1 MTQPPPPSLKVIQD
15 VISTLKERVV
25 AREDIVRK
33 FCSGVTQ
40 GIGFPDISLMLTNPN
55 DGSTILAHSTLEPQW
70 LIPVQEREWLYK
82 QIQSL
87 QQDQSPRKPET
98 LLYIA
103 DRCHQF
109 FVDKSRLEEDIR
121 TFEFDCN
128 DGLYITLLS
137 DDHHILGM
145 AVIHGWRE
153 KKHLLQDPLFQE
165 RLQLLLPL
173 SDATAIALDNLLVH
187 QRIEGLLSD
196 KRELKERIQR
206 DEEDLKRRLLELT
219 VLYDTSNSLG
229 YSLNYTQIVGIVMD
243 ALGKVLHFDICTIF
257 LLDFVPGGEI
267 ITRISRDISS
277 DFIKSAQSN
286 IIAATNPFVKRGI
299 SPDQVKTT
307 LSHVALPHIK
317 IENPPIMRSFANVP
331 LIFKEEV
338 IGMLNVCSTLR
349 NAFTRNEMTFLH
361 TMANQLSANLGRLKI
376 IKRLERSKMDAVIRS
391 MTDGVIM
398 MDESDR
404 LEIINPAAQDMLR
417 IKTPSTEVVLERLGQ
432 MKLETLYWETSK
444 SGNPSL
450 EQEISYKSA
459 YFSVNIVPVFDNE
472 DSRVGT
478 VLVFRDFT
486 ELHKINKVNSQRLEV
501 ISKVDEIIRSISD
514 LDGLLFLLMDFIMT
528 VANTEMG
535 AIQLLNGRTF
545 QTRVHANFPDK
556 IRREYKFISGETI
569 SEYAAKTRQL
579 CLIENYL
586 HNPKVNHQVKI
597 LIDSYICIPIMAK
610 DQSIGLLNIARRY
623 GTDQPAWSQDDIKTL
638 TTITNLSGT
647 AIHNAILYQE
657 TLKKQKLDQELKIA
671 NEIQTKLL
679 PENIPQPPD
688 VSIGAISVPAREIGG
703 DYYDFFEL
711 EDGKIGICIAD
722 IVGKGVPAGL
732 YMAMLKSILHTHLI
746 GISSPRDALKK
757 INLLLF
763 RDPVIQKFVPLF
775 YAILDPETK
784 TLVYANAGHE
794 PAVLFRGNT
803 YTVLDTEGFP
813 LGALAESRYEEKV
826 MTMEEGDTLLL
837 FTDGFVE
844 SRNTHGLRFE
854 LNQVQNLIDT
864 TPDVSSAVFLDK
876 LYTQL
881 KAHLEPIE
889 ASDDVTVVA
898 VRMNTSATA
907 KEESPLRV
915 KKIRVTSA
923 KRFVKRIRTE
933 TESIASDMG
942 FSEDDIFNLKL
953 AINEAQANVIEHAYF
968 GSEKGDILF
977 EFRVFSDRL
986 EVIIKDFGPGIGSKT
1001 IKGEDHLDE
1010 LEGSGLGV
1018 FLIKTMMDTVKY
1030 NRTSKVGTEL
1040 CLTKYLKKG
1049 AVHGNH

>member
-1 MTQPPPPSLKVIQD
+1 MKHLAPPSPKVVQD
-15 VISTLKERVV
+15 TISTLKEKVV
-25 AREDIVRK
+25 AREDIIKK
-33 FCSGVTQ
+33 FCTAITQ
-40 GIGFPDISLMLTNPN
+40 GIGFPDISMVLFNPT
-55 DGSTILAHSTLEPQW
+55 DGATLLVHSTLDPAW
-70 LIPVQEREWLYK
+70 YIPIQEREWLLK
-82 QIQSL
+82 QNKKNL
-87 QQDQSPRKPET
+87 HAA
-98 LLYIA
+98 IA
-103 DRCHQF
+103 HTQEAMYHITDRHTQTF
-109 FVDKSRLEEDIR
+109 TDKRQLADDILR
-121 TFEFDCN
+121 FDFECRDAI
-128 DGLYITLLS
+128 YVTMLS
-137 DDHHILGM
+137 DDNFVLGI

-153 KKHLLQDPLFQE
+153 KQILQEDPLFQE
-165 RLQLLLPL
+165 RLKLVHPL
-173 SDATAIALDNLLVH
+173 SEATAIALDNLLVH

-243 ALGKVLHFDICTIF
+243 ALGKVLHFDLCTIF

-267 ITRISRDISS
+267 ITRLSRDI
-277 DFIKSAQSN
+277 DPEFIKSAQTN
-286 IIAATNPFVKRGI
+286 IVAATSPFIKRGI
-299 SPDQVKTT
+299 QADQVKTT
-307 LSHVALPHIK
+307 LTQVDIPHIR
-317 IENPPIMRSFANVP
+317 IEHPPIMRSFANVP

-398 MDESDR
+398 MDSTDR

-417 IKTPSTEVVLERLGQ
+417 IKNPSTEAVLERLGQ
-432 MKLETLYWETSK
+432 MKIQKTYWETSQ
-444 SGNPSL
+444 SENPSL
-450 EQEISYKSA
+450 EQEISYKGT
-459 YFSVNIVPVFDNE
+459 YFSVNIVPVFDSE
-472 DSRVGT
+472 DTRVGT
-478 VLVFRDFT
+478 VMVFRDFT
-486 ELHKINKVNSQRLEV
+486 ELHKMNKVNSQRLEV
-501 ISKVDEIIRSISD
+501 ISKVDSIIKSISD
-514 LDGLLFLLMDFIMT
+514 LDGLLSLLMEFIMT
-528 VANTEMG
+528 VANAEMG
-535 AIQLLNGRTF
+535 AIQLLSGRNF
-545 QTRVHANFPDK
+545 QTRVHSNFPDK
-556 IRREYKFISGETI
+556 IRREYKFISGETV
-569 SEYAAKTRQL
+569 SEYTAKTRNI

-623 GTDQPAWSQDDIKTL
+623 GTDQQQWSQDDITTL

-647 AIHNAILYQE
+647 AIYNAILYQE

-679 PENIPQPPD
+679 PEIIPQPPGA
-688 VSIGAISVPAREIGG
+688 SIGAISVPAREIGG

-711 EDGKIGICIAD
+711 ENGHIGICIAD

-732 YMAMLKSILHTHLI
+732 YMAMLKSILHTHLMSI
-746 GISSPRDALKK
+746 FSPKEALEK
-757 INLLLF
+757 INALLF

-775 YAILDPETK
+775 YAIFDPAEK
-784 TLVYANAGHE
+784 TLTYANAGHE
-794 PAVLFRGNT
+794 PAVLFRDGHHLQ
-803 YTVLDTEGFP
+803 LDTDGFP
-813 LGALAESRYEEKV
+813 LGGLAESCYEEK
-826 MTMEEGDTLLL
+826 TLDLKEGDTLLL
-837 FTDGFVE
+837 FTDGFIE
-844 SRNTHGLRFE
+844 SRNAKGLRFDIDQAQA
-854 LNQVQNLIDT
+854 LVNQ
-864 TPDVSSAVFLDK
+864 TPDISSTVFLDK

-881 KAHLEPIE
+881 KQHLDPIE
-889 ASDDVTVVA
+889 ASDDVTVVSI
-898 VRMNTSATA
+898 RMNTSFTT
-907 KEESPLRV
+907 KEESPIRV
-915 KKIRVTSA
+915 KKMRVTSA
-923 KRFVKRIRTE
+923 KRFVKRIRLE
-933 TESIASDMG
+933 TESIATEMG
-942 FSEDDIFNLKL
+942 FSEEDIFNLKL

-986 EVIIKDFGPGIGSKT
+986 EVLIKDFGPGMGSKT

-1018 FLIKTMMDTVKY
+1018 YLIKTMMDNVKY

-1049 AVHGNH
+1049 AAHGNH

>member
-1 MTQPPPPSLKVIQD
+1 MRPILPPSSKVIQD
-15 VISTLKERVV
+15 VISTLKEKVV
-25 AREDIVRK
+25 SREAIVKK
-33 FCSGVTQ
+33 FCAAVTQ
-40 GIGFPDISLMLTNPN
+40 GIGFPDISLALLNPS
-55 DGSTILAHSTLEPQW
+55 DGSTALVHSTLDPQW
-70 LIPVQEREWLYK
+70 LVPIQERDWLSTQVHIGK
-82 QIQSL
+82 QSGAA
-87 QQDQSPRKPET
+87 KPET
-98 LLYIA
+98 LLYIT
-103 DRCHQF
+103 DRHTQS
-109 FVDKSRLEEDIR
+109 FVDKSQREDDMRL
-121 TFEFDCN
+121 FEFDCK
-128 DGLYITLLS
+128 DGIYISLVS
-137 DDHHILGM
+137 DDQQLLGVAM
-145 AVIHGWRE
+145 IHGWRE
-153 KKHLLQDPLFQE
+153 QRHLDADPQFQE
-165 RLQLLLPL
+165 RLQLLHPL
-173 SDATAIALDNLLVH
+173 SDATAIALDTLLVH

-196 KRELKERIQR
+196 KRELKKRIQR

-229 YSLNYTQIVGIVMD
+229 HSLNYTQIVGIVMD

-267 ITRISRDISS
+267 ITRLSRDIAP
-277 DFIKSAQSN
+277 DFITSAQRN
-286 IIAATNPFVKRGI
+286 IIAATTPFVKRGI
-299 SPDQVKTT
+299 APDQVKTT
-307 LSHVALPHIK
+307 ISQVALPHIK

-331 LIFKEEV
+331 LIFKEDV

-376 IKRLERSKMDAVIRS
+376 IKRLERSKMDALIRS

-398 MDESDR
+398 MDEADH

-417 IKTPSTEVVLERLGQ
+417 IKNPSTEAVLERLGQ
-432 MKLETLYWETSK
+432 MKLQTLYWETAK
-444 SGNPSL
+444 SGAPSL
-450 EQEISYKSA
+450 EQEISYKST
-459 YFSVNIVPVFDNE
+459 YFSVNIVPVFDSE

-501 ISKVDEIIRSISD
+501 ISKVDAIIRSISD
-514 LDGLLFLLMDFIMT
+514 LDGLLTLLMEFIMT
-528 VANTEMG
+528 VANAEMG

-545 QTRVHANFPDK
+545 QTRVHSNFPDK
-556 IRREYKFISGETI
+556 IRREYKFISGETL
-569 SEYAAKTRQL
+569 SEYTAKTRQL

-586 HNPKVNHQVKI
+586 HNPKVNHHVKI

-610 DQSIGLLNIARRY
+610 EQSIGLLNIARRY
-623 GTDQPAWSQDDIKTL
+623 GTDHVGWSQDDIKTL

-679 PENIPQPPD
+679 PENIPQPENA
-688 VSIGAISVPAREIGG
+688 SIGAISVPAREIGG

-711 EDGKIGICIAD
+711 DHGKLGICIAD

-746 GISSPRDALKK
+746 GISSPKEALQK

-775 YAILDPETK
+775 YAILDPATK

-794 PAVLFRGNT
+794 PAVLFRQG
-803 YTVLDTEGFP
+803 YHQVLDTEGFP
-813 LGALAESRYEEKV
+813 LGALAESRYEEK
-826 MTMEEGDTLLL
+826 TIPLEEGDTLLL
-837 FTDGFVE
+837 FTDGFIE
-844 SRNTHGLRFE
+844 SRNAHGLRFE
-854 LNQVQNLIDT
+854 IAQAQDVVDLS
-864 TPDVSSAVFLDK
+864 PDVSSAVFLEK

-881 KAHLEPIE
+881 KQHLDPIE
-889 ASDDVTVVA
+889 ASDDVTLVA
-898 VRMNTSATA
+898 IRMNTGATPKA
-907 KEESPLRV
+907 EIPLRV

-923 KRFVKRIRTE
+923 KRFVKRIRSE
-933 TESIASDMG
+933 TESIAADMG

-986 EVIIKDFGPGIGSKT
+986 EILIKDFGPGISSKT
-1001 IKGEDHLDE
+1001 IKGENHLDA

-1018 FLIKTMMDTVKY
+1018 FLIKTMIDTVKY

-1049 AVHGNH
+1049 VAHGNH